1 MKLIT
6 LVNGFRPTAR
16 ITSELLAGISM
27 MALATSASAQTSF
40 WSNATLNN
48 VDTPHSWST
57 ASNWTGNAVPS
68 FGVGSTINFTT
79 ADIFTG
85 THTAIGANRTV
96 GTLNFSDP
104 TAGNGRWYL
113 MSDGNSLQMEVS
125 SGVPVIDVSSNILA
139 ADIANNITGNQ
150 GLRKTGGST
159 LNLHTTNKT
168 YTGTTY
174 VDSGTLNLTSVNMSS
189 DSVVLGSSAL
199 FRITGVTQTL
209 TNIGGNGTIALS
221 QSTLIIDNS
230 SNITFNGTISKGTYT
245 GNLQKTGAGV
255 LVLTKYNSHGGS
267 TSVSGGTLVIA
278 QNAGIDKGVTV
289 SNNSTLVNNG
299 TVGIAASS
307 IGAGST
313 LSGSGTFESNVTISG
328 IHSPGNSPGI
338 QTFERNLTYNA
349 GSSINWELIAN
360 TTDGRGVNYDGI
372 DVGTDGLS
380 AANDLRF
387 NGATT
392 LNLNFAI
399 GGSLVDWTNE
409 FWSQNRAGV
418 DGWKIFDVNDQ
429 TYNFENL
436 TLASGPYLDSEG
448 RSFKSVRGS
457 GIFELQKVG
466 NDVYLAYFVPEPS
479 SLILASLGALCLFRR
494 KRA

>member
-6 LVNGFRPTAR
+6 LLNGAAPVHRVNIGILA
-16 ITSELLAGISM
+16 ILGLMAVSTSS
-27 MALATSASAQTSF
+27 SAQTSF

-79 ADIFTG
+79 ADIFAG
-85 THTAIGANRTV
+85 TQTVIGANRTV

-113 MSDGNSLQMEVS
+113 GNDGNSLQMEVS
-125 SGVPVIDVSSNILA
+125 SGVPVIDVSSNLIA

-174 VDSGTLNLTSVNMSS
+174 VDQGTVNLTSVNMAS
-189 DSVVLGSSAL
+189 DSVVVGSGAL
-199 FRITGVTQTL
+199 FRISGVTQTL
-209 TNIGGNGTIALS
+209 TNIGGNGTIAVN
-221 QSTLIIDNS
+221 QATLIIDNS

-245 GNLQKTGAGV
+245 GSLQKTGAGE
-255 LVLTKYNSHGGS
+255 LVLTKYNNHGGT

-278 QNAGIDKGVTV
+278 QNAGVDKGVTV

-299 TVGIAASS
+299 TVGTAAST

-338 QTFERNLTYNA
+338 QTFERNLTYSA

-360 TTDGRGVNYDGI
+360 TNEGRGVNYDGI

-429 TYNFENL
+429 TFNLENL
-436 TLASGPYLDSEG
+436 TLASGPYLDSQG

-457 GIFELQKVG
+457 GVFELQKVG
-466 NDVYLAYFVPEPS
+466 NDVYMAYFVPEPS
-479 SLILASLGALCLFRR
+479 SFILASLGALGLLRR
-494 KRA
+494 RRP